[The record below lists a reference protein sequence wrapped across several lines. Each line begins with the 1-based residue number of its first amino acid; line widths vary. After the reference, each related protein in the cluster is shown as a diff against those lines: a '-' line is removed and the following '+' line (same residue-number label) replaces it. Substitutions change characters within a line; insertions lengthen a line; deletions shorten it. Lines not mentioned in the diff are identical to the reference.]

1 MFVAARFT
9 PAMPTTRAPRR
20 SPRLAASARRLAP
33 SGTSAPARDL
43 LSFSRHPFRIVP
55 STTAAGAG
63 AVPASARR
71 AASARIRANASDA
84 DADADDAPLNADAL
98 LREMADTSDLGKR
111 GELFFVG
118 QARSIHWSPYDPVA
132 VVNADP

>member
-84 DADADDAPLNADAL
+84 DADDAPLDADAL
-98 LREMADTSDLGKR
+98 LREMAETSDLGKR

-118 QARSIHWSPYDPVA
+118 QARSIHWSTYDPVA